1 VRPHD
6 SRAPKRPIARDGV
19 GPRFLA
25 GLYFVFSGHDEGP
38 LNIVC
43 VEPES
48 WPLDPVAAAA
58 MVAQV
63 IEDIDA
69 STEKQRRDVLEVF
82 LSAAWGC
89 RQALDQ

>member
-1 VRPHD
+1 MERLG
-6 SRAPKRPIARDGV
+6 PKRPTPREWL
-19 GPRFLA
+19 GPTFLA
-25 GLYFVFSGHDEGP
+25 ALYVVFSGHDERP

-48 WPLDPVAAAA
+48 WPLDPVAVAA
-58 MVAQV
+58 MVAQM

-69 STEKQRRDVLEVF
+69 STEIQRRDLLEVF

-89 RQALDQ
+89 RQALDH